1 VPFDAVAAN
10 PGLFT
15 INSSGRGQVAAFNYD
30 AVKGYTLNSAAN
42 PAPKDS
48 IVVLFGTGGG
58 LTSGPMTDGQVIPIP
73 TTTDPVPTVAV
84 MPTLTIGGEAA
95 MVQSATAVPG
105 SIAGLMQLNVTV
117 PSTVKAGKDLAV
129 VVSSGQQSSNAFA
142 TLAVK

>member
-1 VPFDAVAAN
+1 
-10 PGLFT
+10 
-15 INSSGRGQVAAFNYD
+15 
-30 AVKGYTLNSAAN
+30 
-42 PAPKDS
+42 
-48 IVVLFGTGGG
+48 
-58 LTSGPMTDGQVIPIP
+58 
-73 TTTDPVPTVAV
+73 